1 MSAVELDQQLLEGHP
16 DVPDVPLLASEY
28 AKKLMHR
35 LGYSMAELD
44 YLGDRE
50 ISLMSPVGNPHP
62 RAACDI
68 GEVVVD
74 IGSGNGA
81 DCFLA
86 GQAVGHTGKVIG
98 IDLSAVEV
106 ETANERAT
114 KREMTWVEFQS
125 GSTPENLPVEDGLAD
140 VVISNGGLDL
150 APSHPEALKEALRV
164 LRPGGRFS
172 MSCTVREEKLDTSR
186 TWPSCIK
193 ALLRKDRLEPLMR
206 TTGFDKVLVEELSAG
221 AEFSG
226 TLWGSE
232 DLPALEARVRYLLP
246 DSGVKR
252 NISAENSA
260 SFQEAQ
266 ARLAEARK
274 ANRRGVEQLQNQVSE
289 SPLNEIC
296 KRVNV
301 SAVKPQISSTV
312 DRFENLNTKSSLPF
326 QAGFMMIGFFLT
338 GCLTFGPI
346 FLRRKPKWKRGEYGK
361 DIFKKSR

>member
-1 MSAVELDQQLLEGHP
+1 
-16 DVPDVPLLASEY
+16 
-28 AKKLMHR
+28 
-35 LGYSMAELD
+35 
-44 YLGDRE
+44 
-50 ISLMSPVGNPHP
+50 MSPVGNPHP

-98 IDLSAVEV
+98 LDLSSREV
-106 ETANERAT
+106 EAATERA
-114 KREMTWVEFQS
+114 KERDMTWVEFKA

-150 APSHPEALKEALRV
+150 APSYPEALKEALRV

-172 MSCTVREEKLDTSR
+172 MSCTLREQEELDTSR
-186 TWPSCIK
+186 SWPPCVK

-206 TTGFDKVLVEELSAG
+206 NTGFDKILVEELSAG
-221 AEFSG
+221 AELSG

-232 DLPALEARVRYLLP
+232 DLPSLEARVRYLLP
-246 DSGVKR
+246 DGGATNKPATQDS
-252 NISAENSA
+252 E
-260 SFQEAQ
+260 SFREAQ
-266 ARLAEARK
+266 ARLAEAR
-274 ANRRGVEQLQNQVSE
+274 ATHRRGIETLQNVGGE
-289 SPLNEIC
+289 SSLNEIC
-296 KRVNV
+296 KRVHV
-301 SAVKPQISSTV
+301 SAVKPNSAITV
-312 DRFENLNTKSSLPF
+312 DSFENLNSKSSLPF
-326 QAGFMMIGFFLT
+326 QAGFMMLGFFLT

-361 DIFKKSR
+361 DIFKKRK

>member
-1 MSAVELDQQLLEGHP
+1 MSAVELNEQLLEVHP

-98 IDLSAVEV
+98 IDLSSVEV
-106 ETANERAT
+106 KTATERV
-114 KREMTWVEFQS
+114 KEREMTWVEFQA

-172 MSCTVREEKLDTSR
+172 MSCTVLEEKLDTSR
-186 TWPSCIK
+186 SWPPCIK
-193 ALLRKDRLEPLMR
+193 ALLRKDRLEPLLR
-206 TTGFDKVLVEELSAG
+206 TTGFDKILVEEQTTG
-221 AEFSG
+221 AEYSG

-232 DLPALEARVRYLLP
+232 DLPAFEARVRYLLP
-246 DSGVKR
+246 DSGARRKTG
-252 NISAENSA
+252 AQNSE

-266 ARLAEARK
+266 ARLAEAR
-274 ANRRGVEQLQNQVSE
+274 ATHRRGLEQLQHQVSE

-301 SAVKPQISSTV
+301 SAVKPQSSIV
-312 DRFENLNTKSSLPF
+312 DPFENLNTKSSLPF
-326 QAGFMMIGFFLT
+326 QAGFMMLGFFLT

-361 DIFKKSR
+361 DIFKKRR